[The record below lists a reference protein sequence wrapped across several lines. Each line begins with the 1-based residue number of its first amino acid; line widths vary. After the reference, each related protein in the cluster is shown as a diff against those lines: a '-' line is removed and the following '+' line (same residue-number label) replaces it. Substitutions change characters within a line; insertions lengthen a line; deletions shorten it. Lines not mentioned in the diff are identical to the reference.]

1 MINGLLCSSQTCLMN
16 MTPAAPVIILCME
29 SSADVIQA
37 AKTVRNSVCVHMLVC
52 VSFGCCCC
60 CCYVS
65 LLICFIFSSITA
77 TFPNI
82 LFIISQLK
90 VMCVYFP
97 PFLLVVRAT
106 FQPRDGLGRRH
117 ELCEWRYWKPADAS
131 ECLKDQSPEP
141 SSPVC
146 ALGDH

>member
-1 MINGLLCSSQTCLMN
+1 MINGLLCSSQTCLLN
-16 MTPAAPVIILCME
+16 MTVMAFPIIFCME
-29 SSADVIQA
+29 SSSDVIQA
-37 AKTVRNSVCVHMLVC
+37 AKSVRSSVCVHMLVC
-52 VSFGCCCC
+52 VSFGR

-65 LLICFIFSSITA
+65 LLLCVIFSSITA
-77 TFPNI
+77 TFPDI

-90 VMCVYFP
+90 VMYVYFP
-97 PFLLVVRAT
+97 PFLLAVRAT
-106 FQPRDGLGRRH
+106 LQPRDGLGHHH

-141 SSPVC
+141 PSPIC